1 MPFGN
6 PASKRIDTDSLTSVL
21 TLIQGGKVIVTA
33 IRGINTSTG
42 VAHIQLYDA
51 AASTLVTLGTT
62 IPDWTVR
69 CAASSP
75 SDGDGLP
82 TTGLLFENGVVAIA
96 GAQQIGDANSNIVTV
111 HTRICVI

>member
-6 PASKRIDTDSLTSVL
+6 PASRRIDSDSLTSIL
-21 TLIQGGKVIVTA
+21 TLIQGGKCIVTA
-33 IRGINTSTG
+33 VRGINTSTV

-51 AASTLVTLGTT
+51 ATTGAVTAGTT
-62 IPDWTVR
+62 VPDWTVR

-82 TTGLLFENGVVAIA
+82 TTGLLFENGVVAA
-96 GAQQIGDANSNIVTV
+96 ASSNQTTLPTNDRVDV
-111 HTRICVI
+111 HTKICVI

>member
-6 PASKRIDTDSLTSVL
+6 PASKRINADSLDSRL

-33 IRGINTSTG
+33 IRGINTSSAT
-42 VAHIQLYDA
+42 AFIQLYDA
-51 AASTLVTLGTT
+51 AASTSVTLGTT
-62 IPDWTVR
+62 VPTWTVR
-69 CAASSP
+69 CAGSSP

-82 TTGLLFENGVVAIA
+82 TTGLLFENGVVAAA
-96 GAQQIGDANSNIVTV
+96 GSIQTGENAQAHLAV